1 MMLDEA
7 AAAHSARAH
16 DHVQAQIE
24 AAGGWLRFEQF
35 MDLVLYAPGVGYYS
49 AGAQKLGAGG
59 DFTTAPEVS
68 SLFGR
73 CVALQC
79 AQVLGALQAGSIL
92 EIGAGTGRLAADIL
106 MRLEA
111 LGNLPDNYWIL
122 EVSADLRERQRK
134 LLRERLPHLFR
145 HVAWLERPPEV
156 SFDGVVLANEV
167 LDALPVARFRWH
179 AKGVAELGVE
189 IDGGRFAW
197 GARPA
202 NLGMA
207 QACQRLYDA
216 SGGWDDGYSSEY
228 CPRMRAWTHAVTQS
242 LRQGAVLW
250 FDYGLPRA
258 QYYLPERHDGTLV
271 CHYRHRVNNDPLVN
285 LGLQDITAWVD
296 FTALAEASREAG
308 FDLGG
313 FTTQAHFLAGIGID
327 REMQLAAGDD
337 QNSYARLA
345 NQARQLMLP
354 GEMGERFK
362 AMAWLRGVDVPL
374 AGFGL
379 LDLRHTL

>member
-1 MMLDEA
+1 
-7 AAAHSARAH
+7 
-16 DHVQAQIE
+16 
-24 AAGGWLRFEQF
+24 
-35 MDLVLYAPGVGYYS
+35 
-49 AGAQKLGAGG
+49 
-59 DFTTAPEVS
+59 
-68 SLFGR
+68 
-73 CVALQC
+73 
-79 AQVLGALQAGSIL
+79 
-92 EIGAGTGRLAADIL
+92 

-111 LGNLPDNYWIL
+111 LGHLPDEYWIL

-134 LLRERLPHLFR
+134 FLRERLPHLFQR
-145 HVAWLERPPEV
+145 VAWLERPPEV
-156 SFDGVVLANEV
+156 SFDGIVLANEV

-179 AKGVAELGVE
+179 AGGVDELGVE
-189 IDGGRFAW
+189 IDGGQFAW

-216 SGGWDDGYSSEY
+216 SGGWDDGYVSEY

-258 QYYLPERHDGTLV
+258 QYYLPERHEGTLV
-271 CHYRHRVNNDPLVN
+271 CHFRHRVNGDPLVN

-296 FTALAEASREAG
+296 FTGLAEASREAG

-313 FTTQAHFLAGIGID
+313 FTTQAHFLAGVGID

-337 QNSYARLA
+337 QNSFARLA